1 MARIGAF
8 DRHLEPLAWWEAELI
23 PAGWYVDELL
33 VEPASGVTGTLTATL
48 GSATLSA
55 TGTGPATSS
64 AILIPSSNNPSYKAG
79 FYSPR
84 RGGTPKY
91 ASLWDG
97 CVGAWAP
104 SLGQTGLTSFVDQ
117 SLYQNN
123 GAASRAA
130 SYWVVSS
137 GKTALLYNL
146 PAAKTTI
153 DNALVPISGSLTL
166 SFWFFNTNNFTGYS
180 TPFDTGVS
188 TSTRACSVFFGPNND
203 SVYCAFGE
211 PAGGGGNVGSGMNL
225 QLSTWT
231 HLAVTVSG
239 TTATIYKNGVS
250 FGSTSSGV
258 VGSTWTNNR
267 RITLGE
273 NPSGGQLFAGYGDD
287 YRLYNRALTPY
298 EIKLLALR
306 RGIAY
311 ERASRKLPVSSAA
324 APTGSVSSTL
334 ANATLS
340 SSGTL
345 ASGLSGSLSAVLA
358 DATLSATGTLTN
370 AATGSLSS
378 TLADASL
385 SSSGTVAAGASGT
398 LTRTLDAATLASSGT
413 VGSGVTATVSVTLAA
428 ATLSASGTLAAGLSG
443 TVTRTLDNASLSAS
457 GTLAAGLT
465 GSTNSTLANATLS
478 STGTVA
484 AGASG
489 TVTSTLDNAT
499 LSATGGAAGSV
510 TGSVS
515 STLAAVT
522 CSSSATLAAG
532 LSGTVTRTLAD
543 VVSSA
548 TGTVAAGASGS
559 VTRTLADSTLV
570 STGSFSAG
578 LTASVNRALDSCV
591 VSSSATVANGATGSL
606 SVQLASATLQSGNVA
621 LGGFRLK
628 VAGEWK
634 DAMAFVKVTGTWKSA
649 TPFVKVGGVWE

>member
-55 TGTGPATSS
+55 TGTGPSTLS
-64 AILIPSSNNPSYKAG
+64 AIVIPSSNNPSYRSG

-91 ASLWDG
+91 PSLWDG

-104 SLGQTGLTSFVDQ
+104 SLGATGGRLFDHSV
-117 SLYQNN
+117 YQNHGTLTN
-123 GAASRAA
+123 MDAASD
-130 SYWVVSS
+130 WVVSG
-137 GKTALLYNL
+137 GKGALDFDGTDDRV
-146 PAAKTTI
+146 TTTLKI
-153 DNALVPISGSLTL
+153 GSWNAISYVIWVRPRITGQFQALVTNWNSDGEVFELFISNASD
-166 SFWFFNTNNFTGYS
+166 F
-180 TPFDTGVS
+180 
-188 TSTRACSVFFGPNND
+188 
-203 SVYCAFGE
+203 
-211 PAGGGGNVGSGMNL
+211 VGS
-225 QLSTWT
+225 SFPF
-231 HLAVTVSG
+231 
-239 TTATIYKNGVS
+239 GVS
-250 FGSTSSGV
+250 FAATDNIWQHVALTRGSDT
-258 VGSTWTNNR
+258 
-267 RITLGE
+267 
-273 NPSGGQLFAGYGDD
+273 
-287 YRLYNRALTPY
+287 RLYVNGILQGTIANQSPISSIQNLTFGDRPTGGSYPLNGQMDDIRVYDRVLTPS
-298 EIKLLALR
+298 EIRTLATR

-311 ERASRKLPVSSAA
+311 ESRRRLAVRSGAASPS
-324 APTGSVSSTL
+324 GTL
-334 ANATLS
+334 AKTLDGATLS

-345 ASGLSGSLSAVLA
+345 
-358 DATLSATGTLTN
+358 T
-370 AATGSLSS
+370 
-378 TLADASL
+378 
-385 SSSGTVAAGASGT
+385 AGASGT
-398 LTRTLDAATLASSGT
+398 VTSTLDAATLASTGT

-443 TVTRTLDNASLSAS
+443 TVTRTLDNA
-457 GTLAAGLT
+457 
-465 GSTNSTLANATLS
+465 
-478 STGTVA
+478 
-484 AGASG
+484 
-489 TVTSTLDNAT
+489 T

-522 CSSSATLAAG
+522 CSATGTLAAG
-532 LSGTVTRTLAD
+532 LSGSVTRTLAD

-548 TGTVAAGASGS
+548 TGTLAAGASGS
-559 VTRTLADSTLV
+559 VTRTLADATLS

-591 VSSSATVANGATGSL
+591 VSSTGTVANGATGSL

-649 TPFVKVGGVWE
+649 TPFVKVGGIWE

>member
-33 VEPASGVTGTLTATL
+33 VEPASGVTGTLSATF

-55 TGTGPATSS
+55 TGTGPTTLS
-64 AILIPSSNNPSYKAG
+64 AIVIPSSNNPSYRSG

-91 ASLWDG
+91 PSLWDG

-104 SLGQTGLTSFVDQ
+104 SLGATGLTLRDESVYGNHGTLTNMD
-117 SLYQNN
+117 
-123 GAASRAA
+123 AASD
-130 SYWVVSS
+130 WVVSGGKVALDFDGVDDVVVCEAPSKVTTNRLTVSCWVLPSVLTRGDLVTCWNNGSINSQFNLLYGLTS
-137 GKTALLYNL
+137 GKAIFYISDGTGYNSGDSSTAMEVNKWYHIVGTYDGASVSVGVNGFIETSAAASVTLPTANL
-146 PAAKTTI
+146 
-153 DNALVPISGSLTL
+153 
-166 SFWFFNTNNFTGYS
+166 TNIRFGNNLQGDGDFTG
-180 TPFDTGVS
+180 
-188 TSTRACSVFFGPNND
+188 
-203 SVYCAFGE
+203 
-211 PAGGGGNVGSGMNL
+211 
-225 QLSTWT
+225 QL
-231 HLAVTVSG
+231 
-239 TTATIYKNGVS
+239 
-250 FGSTSSGV
+250 
-258 VGSTWTNNR
+258 
-267 RITLGE
+267 
-273 NPSGGQLFAGYGDD
+273 DD
-287 YRLYNRALTPY
+287 IRVYNRVLTPS
-298 EIKLLALR
+298 EIKLLATR

-311 ERASRKLPVSSAA
+311 ESKRRLAVRSGAASPS
-324 APTGSVSSTL
+324 GTL
-334 ANATLS
+334 AKTLDSATLS

-345 ASGLSGSLSAVLA
+345 TAG
-358 DATLSATGTLTN
+358 ATGTLT
-370 AATGSLSS
+370 S
-378 TLADASL
+378 
-385 SSSGTVAAGASGT
+385 
-398 LTRTLDAATLASSGT
+398 TLDAATLASTGT
-413 VGSGVTATVSVTLAA
+413 VGSAVTATVSVTLSA
-428 ATLSASGTLAAGLSG
+428 ATVSASGTI
-443 TVTRTLDNASLSAS
+443 
-457 GTLAAGLT
+457 AAGLT
-465 GSTNSTLANATLS
+465 GSTNTTLANATLS

-489 TVTSTLDNAT
+489 TVTRTLDNAT

-515 STLAAVT
+515 STLAAVS

-543 VVSSA
+543 VTSSA

-559 VTRTLADSTLV
+559 VTRTLANATLS

-578 LTASVNRALDSCV
+578 LTAQVNRALDSCV
-591 VSSSATVANGATGSL
+591 VSSSGTVANGATGSL

-621 LGGFRLK
+621 LGGFRLN

>member
-33 VEPASGVTGTLTATL
+33 VEPVAGVTGTLTATL

-55 TGTGPATSS
+55 TGTGPTTSS
-64 AILIPSSNNPSYKAG
+64 AIVIPSSNNPSYRSG

-91 ASLWDG
+91 PSLWDG

-104 SLGQTGLTSFVDQ
+104 SLGATGLTLRDESVYGNHGTLTNMD
-117 SLYQNN
+117 
-123 GAASRAA
+123 AASD
-130 SYWVVSS
+130 WVVSG
-137 GKTALLYNL
+137 GKGALDFDGTDDRV
-146 PAAKTTI
+146 TTTLKI
-153 DNALVPISGSLTL
+153 GSWNAISYVIWVRPRITGQFQALVTNWNSDGEVFELFISNASD
-166 SFWFFNTNNFTGYS
+166 F
-180 TPFDTGVS
+180 
-188 TSTRACSVFFGPNND
+188 
-203 SVYCAFGE
+203 
-211 PAGGGGNVGSGMNL
+211 VGS
-225 QLSTWT
+225 SFPF
-231 HLAVTVSG
+231 
-239 TTATIYKNGVS
+239 GVS
-250 FGSTSSGV
+250 FAATDNIWQHVALTRGSDT
-258 VGSTWTNNR
+258 
-267 RITLGE
+267 
-273 NPSGGQLFAGYGDD
+273 
-287 YRLYNRALTPY
+287 RLYVNGILQGTIANQSPISSIQNLTFGDRPTGGSYPLNGQMDDIRVYDRVLTPS
-298 EIKLLALR
+298 EIRTLATR

-311 ERASRKLPVSSAA
+311 ESRRRLAVRSGAASPS
-324 APTGSVSSTL
+324 GTL
-334 ANATLS
+334 AKTLDGATLS

-345 ASGLSGSLSAVLA
+345 
-358 DATLSATGTLTN
+358 T
-370 AATGSLSS
+370 
-378 TLADASL
+378 
-385 SSSGTVAAGASGT
+385 AGASGT
-398 LTRTLDAATLASSGT
+398 VTSTLDAATLASTGT

-428 ATLSASGTLAAGLSG
+428 ATLSASGTLASGLSG
-443 TVTRTLDNASLSAS
+443 TVTRTLDNASLS
-457 GTLAAGLT
+457 
-465 GSTNSTLANATLS
+465 S
-478 STGTVA
+478 SGTVA

-489 TVTSTLDNAT
+489 TVTRTLDNAT

-522 CSSSATLAAG
+522 CSATGTLAAG
-532 LSGTVTRTLAD
+532 LSGSVNRTLAD

-548 TGTVAAGASGS
+548 TGTLAAGASGS
-559 VTRTLADSTLV
+559 VTRTLADATLS

-591 VSSSATVANGATGSL
+591 VSSTGTVANGATGSL

>member
-55 TGTGPATSS
+55 TGTGPSTLS
-64 AILIPSSNNPSYKAG
+64 AIVIPSSNNPSYRSG

-91 ASLWDG
+91 PSLWDG

-104 SLGQTGLTSFVDQ
+104 SLGATGGRLFDHSV
-117 SLYQNN
+117 YQNHGTLTNMESSDWLVSQGKLCLDFETDDFVNIPMSDANVLGAITLAAWVNVKSVALHHFFGKHAGN
-123 GAASRAA
+123 GATANPFDFRTDT
-130 SYWVVSS
+130 S
-137 GKTALLYNL
+137 GNDL
-146 PAAKTTI
+146 
-153 DNALVPISGSLTL
+153 ALV
-166 SFWFFNTNNFTGYS
+166 
-180 TPFDTGVS
+180 
-188 TSTRACSVFFGPNND
+188 RAN
-203 SVYCAFGE
+203 
-211 PAGGGGNVGSGMNL
+211 AGGYVLHTGPVIPAVN
-225 QLSTWT
+225 TWT
-231 HLAVTVSG
+231 HIGVTSTGV
-239 TTATIYKNGVS
+239 ATDDPVFYVNGIP
-250 FGSTSSGV
+250 T
-258 VGSTWTNNR
+258 VGSVLLGSLSGQVTGSGAPVRLGR
-267 RITLGE
+267 RDDGAV
-273 NPSGGQLFAGYGDD
+273 QLAGLGDD
-287 YRLYNRALTPY
+287 YRIYNRVLSSK
-298 EIKLLALR
+298 EMRLLASR

-311 ERASRKLPVSSAA
+311 ERASRKLSLFSAP

-345 ASGLSGSLSAVLA
+345 ASGLSGTVSAVLA
-358 DATLSATGTLTN
+358 DATLSSAGTL
-370 AATGSLSS
+370 
-378 TLADASL
+378 
-385 SSSGTVAAGASGT
+385 AAGASGT
-398 LTRTLDAATLASSGT
+398 VTRTLDAATLASSGT

-428 ATLSASGTLAAGLSG
+428 ATLSASGTLAAGL
-443 TVTRTLDNASLSAS
+443 
-457 GTLAAGLT
+457 T
-465 GSTNSTLANATLS
+465 GSTNTTLANATLS
-478 STGTVA
+478 SSGTVT

-489 TVTSTLDNAT
+489 TVTRTLDNAT

-522 CSSSATLAAG
+522 CSATATLAAG
-532 LSGTVTRTLAD
+532 LSGSVNRTLAG
-543 VVSSA
+543 VTLSA
-548 TGTVAAGASGS
+548 TGTVAAGASGI
-559 VTRTLADSTLV
+559 VTRTLASATLA

-591 VSSSATVANGATGSL
+591 VSSTGTVANGATGSL

-649 TPFVKVGGVWE
+649 TPFVKVGGIWE

>member
-33 VEPASGVTGTLTATL
+33 VEPVAGVTGTLTATL

-55 TGTGPATSS
+55 TGTGPSTSS
-64 AILIPSSNNPSYKAG
+64 AIVIPSSNNPSYKAG

-91 ASLWDG
+91 PSLWDG

-104 SLGQTGLTSFVDQ
+104 SLGATGGRLFDHSVYGNHGTLTSMEV
-117 SLYQNN
+117 
-123 GAASRAA
+123 ASDWVA
-130 SYWVVSS
+130 SN
-137 GKTALLYNL
+137 GKTALDFATDDYIDIPMGDTNVLGLITLCVWVNL
-146 PAAKTTI
+146 R
-153 DNALVPISGSLTL
+153 
-166 SFWFFNTNNFTGYS
+166 
-180 TPFDTGVS
+180 S
-188 TSTRACSVFFGPNND
+188 TSLVHFFGKH
-203 SVYCAFGE
+203 
-211 PAGGGGNVGSGMNL
+211 AGGGASQNPFDFRTASGGSLQFVMANANVVGYNGPNIGTGS
-225 QLSTWT
+225 WV
-231 HLAVTVSG
+231 HVAVTSTGSLSEPPVFWLNGKSTVG
-239 TTATIYKNGVS
+239 TYL
-250 FGSTSSGV
+250 FGIQTGV
-258 VGSTWTNNR
+258 VTGSNSNLRLGR
-267 RITLGE
+267 RDDGAV
-273 NPSGGQLFAGYGDD
+273 QLDGLADD
-287 YRLYNRALTPY
+287 YRVYNRILSRNEIVAL
-298 EIKLLALR
+298 ASR
-306 RGIAY
+306 RGIAF
-311 ERASRKLPVSSAA
+311 ERASRKLAISSAP

-345 ASGLSGSLSAVLA
+345 AAGLSGSLSAVLA
-358 DATLSATGTLTN
+358 DV
-370 AATGSLSS
+370 SLSS
-378 TLADASL
+378 T
-385 SSSGTVAAGASGT
+385 GTLAAGASGT
-398 LTRTLDAATLASSGT
+398 VTRTLDAATLVSSGT

-428 ATLSASGTLAAGLSG
+428 ATLSASGTLAAGL
-443 TVTRTLDNASLSAS
+443 
-457 GTLAAGLT
+457 T
-465 GSTNSTLANATLS
+465 GSTNSTVANATLS
-478 STGTVA
+478 SSGTVA

-489 TVTSTLDNAT
+489 TVTRTLDNAT
-499 LSATGGAAGSV
+499 LSSTGGAAGSV

-522 CSSSATLAAG
+522 CSATGTLAAG
-532 LSGTVTRTLAD
+532 LSGSVTRTLDD

-548 TGTVAAGASGS
+548 TGTLAAGASGS
-559 VTRTLADSTLV
+559 VTRTLANATLS

-591 VSSSATVANGATGSL
+591 VSSTGTVANGATGLL

-621 LGGFRLK
+621 LGGFRLN

>member
-1 MARIGAF
+1 M
-8 DRHLEPLAWWEAELI
+8 
-23 PAGWYVDELL
+23 LL
-33 VEPASGVTGTLTATL
+33 TLLSPQTSTLTGTLSRTLDGATL
-48 GSATLSA
+48 VSSGELVTPS
-55 TGTGPATSS
+55 TSS
-64 AILIPSSNNPSYKAG
+64 AILIPSSNNPSYRSG

-91 ASLWDG
+91 PSLWDG

-104 SLGQTGLTSFVDQ
+104 SLGATGGRLFDH
-117 SLYQNN
+117 SLYGNH
-123 GAASRAA
+123 GTLTDMDPASD
-130 SYWVVSS
+130 WVVSGGKGALDFDGSNDYVSTS
-137 GKTALLYNL
+137 GNVFKNTTTALFMWVYSTSAGASRDNQTVYSTSTYTHYFSVGASTLNLYHTG
-146 PAAKTTI
+146 PATWQS
-153 DNALVPISGSLTL
+153 SGSLTINEWQHVG
-166 SFWFFNTNNFTGYS
+166 FIING
-180 TPFDTGVS
+180 
-188 TSTRACSVFFGPNND
+188 STRKLFLNGSEIASVSD
-203 SVYCAFGE
+203 TTASIY
-211 PAGGGGNVGSGMNL
+211 
-225 QLSTWT
+225 
-231 HLAVTVSG
+231 SG
-239 TTATIYKNGVS
+239 THSMRFGARVDGVFS
-250 FGSTSSGV
+250 PFQG
-258 VGSTWTNNR
+258 
-267 RITLGE
+267 RI
-273 NPSGGQLFAGYGDD
+273 DD
-287 YRLYNRALTPY
+287 IRIYNRPLDGT
-298 EIKLLALR
+298 EIRTLARR

-311 ERASRKLPVSSAA
+311 ERASRKLALFSAP

-345 ASGLSGSLSAVLA
+345 ASGLSGTLSAVLA

-385 SSSGTVAAGASGT
+385 SSTGTLASGASGT
-398 LTRTLDAATLASSGT
+398 VTRTLDAATLASSGT
-413 VGSGVTATVSVTLAA
+413 VGSGVTATVSVTLAD
-428 ATLSASGTLAAGLSG
+428 AT
-443 TVTRTLDNASLSAS
+443 LSAS

-489 TVTSTLDNAT
+489 TVSRTLDNAT
-499 LSATGGAAGSV
+499 LSSTGGAAGSV

-515 STLAAVT
+515 STLAAVS

-532 LSGTVTRTLAD
+532 LSGSVTRTLAD
-543 VVSSA
+543 VTSSA

-559 VTRTLADSTLV
+559 VTRTLADSTLA

-578 LTASVNRALDSCV
+578 LTAQVNRALDSCV
-591 VSSSATVANGATGSL
+591 VSSTGTVANGATGSL
-606 SVQLASATLQSGNVA
+606 SVQLASATLVSGDVA

-649 TPFVKVGGVWE
+649 TPFVKVSGVWKQ

>member
-55 TGTGPATSS
+55 TGTGPSTLS
-64 AILIPSSNNPSYKAG
+64 AIVIPSSNNPSYRSG

-91 ASLWDG
+91 PSLWDG

-104 SLGQTGLTSFVDQ
+104 SLGATGGRLFDHSV
-117 SLYQNN
+117 YQNHGTLTNMESSDWLVSQGKLCLDFETDDFVNIPMSDANVLGAITLAAWVNVKSVALHHFFGKHAGN
-123 GAASRAA
+123 GATANPFDFRTDT
-130 SYWVVSS
+130 S
-137 GKTALLYNL
+137 GNDL
-146 PAAKTTI
+146 
-153 DNALVPISGSLTL
+153 ALV
-166 SFWFFNTNNFTGYS
+166 
-180 TPFDTGVS
+180 
-188 TSTRACSVFFGPNND
+188 RAN
-203 SVYCAFGE
+203 
-211 PAGGGGNVGSGMNL
+211 AGGYVLHTGPVIPAVN
-225 QLSTWT
+225 TWT
-231 HLAVTVSG
+231 HIGVTSTGV
-239 TTATIYKNGVS
+239 ATDDPVFYVNGIP
-250 FGSTSSGV
+250 T
-258 VGSTWTNNR
+258 VGSVLLGSLSGQVTGSGAPVRLGR
-267 RITLGE
+267 RDDGAV
-273 NPSGGQLFAGYGDD
+273 QLAGLGDD
-287 YRLYNRALTPY
+287 YRIYNRVLSSK
-298 EIKLLALR
+298 EMRLLASR

-311 ERASRKLPVSSAA
+311 ERASRKLSLFSAP

-345 ASGLSGSLSAVLA
+345 ASGLSGTVSAVLA
-358 DATLSATGTLTN
+358 DATLSSTGTL
-370 AATGSLSS
+370 
-378 TLADASL
+378 
-385 SSSGTVAAGASGT
+385 AAGASGT
-398 LTRTLDAATLASSGT
+398 VTRTLDAATLASSGT

-428 ATLSASGTLAAGLSG
+428 ATLSASGTLAAGL
-443 TVTRTLDNASLSAS
+443 
-457 GTLAAGLT
+457 T
-465 GSTNSTLANATLS
+465 GSTNTTLANATLS
-478 STGTVA
+478 SSGTVA

-489 TVTSTLDNAT
+489 TVTRTLDNAT

-522 CSSSATLAAG
+522 CSATATLAAG
-532 LSGTVTRTLAD
+532 LSGSVNRTLAG
-543 VVSSA
+543 VTLSA
-548 TGTVAAGASGS
+548 TGTVAAGASGI
-559 VTRTLADSTLV
+559 VTRTLASATLA

-591 VSSSATVANGATGSL
+591 VSSTGTVANGATGSL

-649 TPFVKVGGVWE
+649 TPFVKVGGIWE